1 VLLARCDE
9 RKRDRDLDYRED
21 RQPAPATAKPA
32 STPAGQASASS
43 TMPPST
49 TRAHARNAG
58 GTPSSMATLMN
69 KVGIPQGVETAENAT

>member
-1 VLLARCDE
+1 MLLARSDE

-21 RQPAPATAKPA
+21 RQPAPATGKTRQHAA
-32 STPAGQASASS
+32 DQASASS

-49 TRAHARNAG
+49 TRTHADNAG
-58 GTPSSMATLMN
+58 GTPSSIATLMN